1 MLPSM
6 KKRNT
11 RSTLLVLLVCA
22 SISSAVY
29 LNIISSN
36 GQENNLPTLEMPM
49 EENFDIEEQ
58 AEKPLPDVDLLKRA
72 LQVGKR
78 VLISKL

>member
-1 MLPSM
+1 M

-11 RSTLLVLLVCA
+11 RSTLLVFLVCA

-36 GQENNLPTLEMPM
+36 ERESVPTLEMQL
-49 EENFDIEEQ
+49 EENFDVEEQ
-58 AEKPLPDVDLLKRA
+58 AEKPLPDVDLLKRV
-72 LQVGKR
+72 LRTGER
-78 VLISKL
+78 VLTSKI

>member
-1 MLPSM
+1 M

-11 RSTLLVLLVCA
+11 RSTLLVFLVCA

-36 GQENNLPTLEMPM
+36 ESGENLPTLEMQM
-49 EENFDIEEQ
+49 EENFDVEEQ
-58 AEKPLPDVDLLKRA
+58 AEKPLPDVDLLKR
-72 LQVGKR
+72 
-78 VLISKL
+78 VLRTGERILTSKI